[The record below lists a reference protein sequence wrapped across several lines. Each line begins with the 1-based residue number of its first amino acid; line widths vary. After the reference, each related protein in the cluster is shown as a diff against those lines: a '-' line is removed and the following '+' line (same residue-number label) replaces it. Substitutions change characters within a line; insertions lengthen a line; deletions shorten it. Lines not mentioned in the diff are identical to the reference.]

1 MIVKLYEKIFEKYGT
16 YEISKGAK
24 KNRKNQVKSMETTM
38 CSLICL
44 SRSPINKRAVTE
56 KA

>member
-24 KNRKNQVKSMETTM
+24 KNQVKSMETTM

>member
-24 KNRKNQVKSMETTM
+24 NNRKNQVKSMETTM